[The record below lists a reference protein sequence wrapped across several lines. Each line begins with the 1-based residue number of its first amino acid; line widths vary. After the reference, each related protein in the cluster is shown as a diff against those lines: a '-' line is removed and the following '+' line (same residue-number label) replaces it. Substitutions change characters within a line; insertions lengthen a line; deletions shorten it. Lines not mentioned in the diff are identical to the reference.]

1 MNTYKFLIA
10 RSLKLLVAI
19 VLICTPVLS
28 MAELM
33 MVAKMPGQ
41 TVMQII
47 MKATTCNG
55 GPVALFM
62 GPDGKNVDKTCNV
75 KIGEDE
81 VTLVFAGY
89 GKPLRIPR
97 AQFSSFDVPI
107 SNQNAQTSPNKS
119 LTAPQKNA
127 ARSAEQYL
135 KFAGFSRSGLIRQL
149 SSAVGD
155 NYEVTDATVAV
166 DSLNIDW
173 NKQAIRSAKEYL
185 GFQGFSCK
193 GLIRQLSSET
203 GSGYTVEEA
212 TYGAQQAGAC
222 N

>member
-1 MNTYKFLIA
+1 M
-10 RSLKLLVAI
+10 KLLWKFAI
-19 VLICTPVLS
+19 VLLSFPVLAK
-28 MAELM
+28 AELM

-41 TVMQII
+41 ATMQII
-47 MKATTCNG
+47 MNATTCNG
-55 GPVALFM
+55 GPVAIFM

-81 VTLVFAGY
+81 VILVFAGY
-89 GKPLRIPR
+89 GKPLRMPR
-97 AQFSSFDVPI
+97 AQFSSLDVPI

-119 LTAPQKNA
+119 LTPSQRNA

-135 KFAGFSRSGLIRQL
+135 TFAGFSRSGLIRQL
-149 SSAVGD
+149 SSAAGD
-155 NYEVTDATVAV
+155 KYELTDATAAV

-173 NKQAIRSAKEYL
+173 NKQAIRSAKQYL
-185 GFQGFSCK
+185 DFQGFSCK
-193 GLIRQLSSET
+193 GLIRQLSSEA
-203 GSGYTVEEA
+203 GSGYTVEQA